1 MLTRKICMI
10 GDFAVGKTSLVSRYV
25 RHTFSEA
32 YQTTIGVKIDSKII
46 RLPSGDDLKLVL
58 WDIAGSNAL
67 STVEQSYLKGAS
79 GYLLVSDA
87 TRCET
92 LDHAI
97 DLHRQAERQ
106 IGHVPF
112 VLVLNKDD
120 LHEQYELSTDTLKQ
134 LRSSGWH
141 SVRSSAL
148 TGLGVEEAFQ
158 RLGEQLAIKA

>member
-10 GDFAVGKTSLVSRYV
+10 GDFAVGKTSLIARYV
-25 RHTFSEA
+25 RQTFSTS
-32 YQTTIGVKIDSKII
+32 YQTTIGVKIDSKILD
-46 RLPSGDDLKLVL
+46 LPSGDPLKLVL

-67 STVEQSYLKGAS
+67 STVEQSYLKGAA
-79 GYLLVSDA
+79 GYLMVVDA
-87 TRCET
+87 SRGET

-97 DLHRQAERQ
+97 DLQRQAERQ
-106 IGHVPF
+106 IGPVPF

-120 LHEQYELSTDTLKQ
+120 LQDRYELSDDTLRQ
-134 LRSSGWH
+134 LRSSGWN

-158 RLGEQLAIKA
+158 RLGEQLAVTI